1 MLRLS
6 ALQRIGGAAL
16 LAALIWAA
24 VWWTMA

>member
-6 ALQRIGGAAL
+6 ALQRLGGATF

-24 VWWTMA
+24 VWWVMA